1 MVTSKQGLV
10 VGIVFLRYMFKRCK
24 FLDDNAD
31 AEFASNKHV
40 LMDIILSEV
49 KAFTCSSVSD
59 GWSSTIKYQV
69 NQLWP
74 S

>member
-1 MVTSKQGLV
+1 MVKIIS
-10 VGIVFLRYMFKRCK
+10 LRYMFKRCK

-40 LMDIILSEV
+40 LMDIILAEV

-69 NQLWP
+69 GPSWP
-74 S
+74 IV